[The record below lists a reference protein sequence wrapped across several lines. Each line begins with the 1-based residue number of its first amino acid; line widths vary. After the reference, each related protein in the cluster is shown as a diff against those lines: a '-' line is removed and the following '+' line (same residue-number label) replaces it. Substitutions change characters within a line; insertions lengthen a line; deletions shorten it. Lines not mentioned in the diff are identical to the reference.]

1 MEIGILLALFALVG
15 WGAGDVFARKA
26 MFGAKAEVVLVSM
39 IALTV
44 VALGTVTVLIEGV
57 DAFSGRDALFFV
69 LVALMGAMTWVTGN
83 LLYFHGMQRAGVI
96 IAAPILGAVP
106 LVSIA
111 LAVVFGGERPSAWVL
126 AGAATVVLGVLI
138 LLTDRNR
145 VLADRVAADR
155 VDT

>member
-1 MEIGILLALFALVG
+1 MELGILLALFALVG

-44 VALGTVTVLIEGV
+44 VALGTVTVVIEGV

-69 LVALMGAMTWVTGN
+69 LVAIMGALTWVTGN

-106 LVSIA
+106 LVSIG

-126 AGAATVVLGVLI
+126 VGAATVVLGVLI
-138 LLTDRNR
+138 LLTDRDR
-145 VLADRVAADR
+145 VLTDQVAADR
-155 VDT
+155 VDE